1 MTVSNI
7 HPSQSI
13 SNSSGSGEEMPHLL
27 LKTRELS
34 KEVFFEQFRGRVCIS
49 TNEFVHSGA
58 DKGEVLS
65 FNSIAIGDCITMF
78 GIGRDR
84 SLFAWHSSTVE
95 EGPERRQ
102 TDEEIVLEKL
112 ENYFKGY
119 GEDVRRTQ
127 FDIYL
132 IGGNGSKIS
141 SDLYNG
147 MVFAIPKFFNE
158 AVIVAEFMNSSEKKL
173 ITANFNTNGELHYY
187 IHNAQPHEDFF
198 SNSGEGF

>member
-49 TNEFVHSGA
+49 TDEFVHSGA

-102 TDEEIVLEKL
+102 TDEEIVLKKL
-112 ENYFKGY
+112 ENYFKSYDEG
-119 GEDVRRTQ
+119 VRHTQ

-132 IGGNGSKIS
+132 IGGNCSKLS
-141 SDLYNG
+141 ADLYMG
-147 MVFAIPKFFNE
+147 MLSAIPKFFND
-158 AVIVAEFMNSSEKKL
+158 AVIVAEFMNTTEKTF

-187 IHNAQPHEDFF
+187 LQNEQLYENFF